1 MRKEASGAS
10 PISRK
15 FVGRAQWSVPG
26 GYILEDAV
34 YSGLG
39 RPYLVERRN
48 EVEVDGP
55 YSVTFCF
62 FLPHVDVPNSVTYPS
77 WTLTF
82 EWYVAPRTI
91 IQEQI

>member
-1 MRKEASGAS
+1 MD
-10 PISRK
+10 
-15 FVGRAQWSVPG
+15 RAHWNVSE

-34 YSGLG
+34 YSRLG
-39 RPYLVERRN
+39 RPYLVERRYQ
-48 EVEVDGP
+48 VQVDGP
-55 YSVTFCF
+55 YSVTLCC

-77 WTLTF
+77 WILTF